1 MAFEASSAALPTPVP
16 ALGTVLCAVDSSSA
30 AKAVL
35 YAAAGLAAHPGSRL
49 IVVRVV
55 GRMKSG
61 DEREAAQIALNALAH
76 ETIPGWIGYREETEL
91 VAVAGDPAKAI
102 LAMAEERG
110 ANLIVLGTHSRTGL
124 ARLLFGSVTAS
135 VLERTKVPVA
145 VVPPSGPELISLT
158 NNGAVPHLGSVLVP
172 VDLGGSSVRQLT
184 LASTLSLASAREMT
198 LLHVIAPKADS
209 TGPLHRLRAIAGQV
223 DCDSRV
229 AAVVT
234 HGPLVDVI
242 LDRQKRSGAG
252 VVVLGRDAAS
262 PGHVAS
268 ELLNRTRAVVVF
280 VP

>member
-1 MAFEASSAALPTPVP
+1 MEFEASSAAVPMPVP

-55 GRMKSG
+55 GRMKSE
-61 DEREAAQIALNALAH
+61 DEREAAQIALNAFAL

-124 ARLLFGSVTAS
+124 ARILFGSVTAS
-135 VLERTKVPVA
+135 VLEHTKVPVA

-252 VVVLGRDAAS
+252 VVVLGRDTAS